1 VTPFKTPKDKAAA
14 VLNKLPEVRWD
25 RCVRRMERV
34 TAFGWIDR
42 EDGRSDFVVVYID
55 HHGAAGFATSSA
67 KYSREFSER
76 LFGTSEG
83 HRDCE
88 RIEDV
93 FGDLVPNKVALAASQ
108 CRREEDQR
116 DE

>member
-1 VTPFKTPKDKAAA
+1 MTPKDKAAA

-25 RCVRRMERV
+25 RCVRRMENM

-42 EDGRSDFVVVYID
+42 EDGRADFVVVYID
-55 HHGAAGFATSSA
+55 HGGPWAYATSSA
-67 KYSREFSER
+67 EFSRSISER
-76 LFGTSEG
+76 LFGITEG

-93 FGDLVPNKVALAASQ
+93 FGDLVPNKITLAAKQ
-108 CRREEDQR
+108 AQREEDQR
-116 DE
+116 GD

>member
-1 VTPFKTPKDKAAA
+1 
-14 VLNKLPEVRWD
+14 
-25 RCVRRMERV
+25 MERV